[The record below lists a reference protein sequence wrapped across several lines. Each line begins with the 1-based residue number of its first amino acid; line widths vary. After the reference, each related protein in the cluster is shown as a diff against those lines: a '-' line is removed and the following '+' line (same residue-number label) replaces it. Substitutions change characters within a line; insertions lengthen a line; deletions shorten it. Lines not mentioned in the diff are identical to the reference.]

1 MALLKPS
8 PVHPSHPAG
17 SQATLSGVHPLECLY
32 APLSLI
38 LQSLALAWLAKVSEA
53 QRPPH
58 LHHQQHH
65 HPLHHH
71 LQQQQASSLDL
82 YYTHLVNQSWVLG
95 LLWLLHPDGPWRVL
109 REGSWCCLLFHGYL
123 LDLLLLGA
131 GLRCAVCLTALRCS
145 PLARGAALSGARGD
159 GTRPL
164 LSLVVLKRETASVL
178 ARTGMHACLQRFE
191 DDFFFFVS
199 CVTIDL

>member
-1 MALLKPS
+1 MRISDTVKSPMALLYPS
-8 PVHPSHPAG
+8 PVHPSPLPG
-17 SQATLSGVHPLECLY
+17 SQATLSGTHPLECLY

-58 LHHQQHH
+58 LHHQHHHQHQHH
-65 HPLHHH
+65 LQ
-71 LQQQQASSLDL
+71 QQQQASSLDL

-95 LLWLLHPDGPWRVL
+95 LLWLLHPDGPWRGL

-123 LDLLLLGA
+123 LALLLLGA

-145 PLARGAALSGARGD
+145 PLAAALLSAGPELT
-159 GTRPL
+159 GTVLSSL
-164 LSLVVLKRETASVL
+164 LLY
-178 ARTGMHACLQRFE
+178 
-191 DDFFFFVS
+191 
-199 CVTIDL
+199 